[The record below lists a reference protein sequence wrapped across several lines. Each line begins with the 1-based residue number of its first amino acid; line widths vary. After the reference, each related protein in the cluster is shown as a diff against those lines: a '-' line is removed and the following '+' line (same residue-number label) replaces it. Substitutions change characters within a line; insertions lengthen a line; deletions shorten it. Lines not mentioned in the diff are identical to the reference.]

1 MPRVQNLDCRIPDE
15 ELFREFNLEKE
26 MTMELPKIEIKKILY
41 ATDLS
46 ENAVH
51 AFAYAVSLADAY
63 GASMTTLHVLNE
75 FSGQEFVT
83 NMIKADT
90 LAEIKERHYSEARN
104 QLIGKKRD
112 KVVLKEI
119 LKAFYE
125 ESITSD
131 EIPETVIDQV
141 LIKSGVPAEVIL
153 QTAEELQIDLIV
165 MGTHGQGILADVLIG
180 STARRV
186 VKQSSI
192 PVLVVRLP

>member
-1 MPRVQNLDCRIPDE
+1 
-15 ELFREFNLEKE
+15 
-26 MTMELPKIEIKKILY
+26 MELPNIQIKKILY

-51 AFAYAVSLADAY
+51 AFAYAVSLANAY
-63 GASMTTLHVLNE
+63 GANMTTLHVLTE
-75 FSGQEFVT
+75 FSGQEFVA
-83 NMIKADT
+83 NMINSDT

-112 KVVLKEI
+112 KVAIREI
-119 LKAFYE
+119 IKAFYE
-125 ESITSD
+125 ESMDSD
-131 EIPETVIDQV
+131 DIPDTAADEV
-141 LIKSGVPAEVIL
+141 LIKSGAPADVIL
-153 QTAEELQIDLIV
+153 QTAEELKCDLIV
-165 MGTHGQGILADVLIG
+165 MGTHGQDMLVDVLIG